1 MASTNDIKMRSLTG
15 RSNDLNERL
24 QLIEQRVFEL
34 ERRQK
39 AS

>member
-1 MASTNDIKMRSLTG
+1 MRSLTG